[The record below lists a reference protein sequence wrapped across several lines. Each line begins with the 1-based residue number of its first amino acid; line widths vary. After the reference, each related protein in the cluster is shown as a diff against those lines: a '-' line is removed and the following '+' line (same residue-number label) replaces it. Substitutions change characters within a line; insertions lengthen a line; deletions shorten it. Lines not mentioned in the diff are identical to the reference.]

1 MVKNLPATQET
12 RVRSL
17 GQKDPLRKKWLS
29 IPVFLPA
36 EFHGQR
42 SLVGYSPRGHKESDM
57 TEQLTY
63 TQVAQVRPL
72 VRDRA
77 KVLTELG
84 PYFYSSIRDSVFSG
98 WGQRHERAWQSREG
112 HPKVKHHKYQ
122 LLSEAHRILH
132 SWWEQLGSQV
142 ERPSPLVKCGP
153 WVKYYTD
160 I

>member
-98 WGQRHERAWQSREG
+98 
-112 HPKVKHHKYQ
+112 
-122 LLSEAHRILH
+122 
-132 SWWEQLGSQV
+132 
-142 ERPSPLVKCGP
+142 
-153 WVKYYTD
+153 
-160 I
+160 

>member
-77 KVLTELG
+77 KVLIELG

-98 WGQRHERAWQSREG
+98 
-112 HPKVKHHKYQ
+112 
-122 LLSEAHRILH
+122 
-132 SWWEQLGSQV
+132 
-142 ERPSPLVKCGP
+142 
-153 WVKYYTD
+153 
-160 I
+160 

>member
-17 GQKDPLRKKWLS
+17 GQKDPLRRKWLS

-42 SLVGYSPRGHKESDM
+42 SLVGYSPRGHKVSDT

-63 TQVAQVRPL
+63 THVAQVRPL

-77 KVLTELG
+77 KVLIEFG

-98 WGQRHERAWQSREG
+98 
-112 HPKVKHHKYQ
+112 
-122 LLSEAHRILH
+122 
-132 SWWEQLGSQV
+132 
-142 ERPSPLVKCGP
+142 
-153 WVKYYTD
+153 
-160 I
+160 